1 MYVYAH
7 RHRYVCVCM
16 CIDIYIYI
24 GIERIAHKNV
34 EKRTGNMQQILY
46 KKLSNKKDT
55 IYIYTMYTYIYI
67 HRYMEICIEICI
79 MYITKKPKRS

>member
-1 MYVYAH
+1 MYTHTDTDMYVYVYI
-7 RHRYVCVCM
+7 YVYR
-16 CIDIYIYI
+16 YIYI

-55 IYIYTMYTYIYI
+55 IYIYTMYTYIY
-67 HRYMEICIEICI
+67 
-79 MYITKKPKRS
+79 T

>member
-7 RHRYVCVCM
+7 RHRYVCVC
-16 CIDIYIYI
+16 IYIYVYRYIYI

-55 IYIYTMYTYIYI
+55 IYIYTMYTYIY
-67 HRYMEICIEICI
+67 
-79 MYITKKPKRS
+79 T